1 MRKLSRVSSLVALA
15 SAVSSLAL
23 AQGAPAPS
31 GGPVVTSTFA
41 PELPRGMTRVRG
53 TVRPFLSLLGKG
65 GGAIV
70 DLSIDHYFARLPL
83 RLSLEL
89 SPLALAVEGDGTGA
103 IGHARVGAAY
113 ATDYVEIGGSVGSR
127 IQNYGGAGISL
138 AGFLRLGALDG
149 LNLTATYGYLAKRN
163 RYTGVPGLAMSNIT
177 GAINV
182 PLSQRFSLFAE
193 GGMSVDMWMYT
204 SLGLRHRMTG
214 DGRAGTWFISGAF
227 GLGWVVDRPEC
238 AYPDTGWCK
247 NSAWAMGPTLSL
259 GLERRF

>member
-1 MRKLSRVSSLVALA
+1 MKMPTFALLL
-15 SAVSSLAL
+15 LAL
-23 AQGAPAPS
+23 WAPAARADNAPPQSPS
-31 GGPVVTSTFA
+31 PGIGATLA

-53 TVRPFLSLLGKG
+53 TVRPFLSLLGQG

-70 DLSIDHYFARLPL
+70 DLSIDHYFARWPL

-89 SPLALAVEGDGTGA
+89 SPLALAVENDGTGA

-113 ATDYVEIGGSVGSR
+113 AGDYVEIGGSVGSR

-163 RYTGVPGLAMSNIT
+163 RYTGVPGIAMSNLT
-177 GAINV
+177 GLINV
-182 PLSQRFSLFAE
+182 PLSQRFAIFLE

-204 SLGLRHRMTG
+204 SLGLRHRITG
-214 DGRAGTWFISGAF
+214 QGRAGTWFISGAF

-238 AYPDTGWCK
+238 PYPDTGWCTG
-247 NSAWAMGPTLSL
+247 SAWAMGPTLSL